1 MEIEERISGFESLG
15 KYLKEYVSLQ
25 TGNFISHSTEGG
37 IFSDLEYA
45 ISQAEVEN
53 PWFTRENILLALKNI
68 SLQLEKPKIEQFK
81 SRYAEKLLIPGM
93 PQTIGVVMAGNI
105 PVVGFHDFFCILLAG
120 HRFLGKLS
128 HEDRRLL
135 PAFAD
140 ILISINPEFNNLIS
154 FTDERLKDFD
164 SIIATGSNNSYRYFE
179 YYFGKYPH
187 ILRKNRNGVAFLTG
201 NETIEELSGFADD
214 IFMYFGKGCRS
225 ISKLY
230 LPKRYD
236 FKLLQEPFDRYGH
249 FFNHHKYRNNYDY
262 YKAIYLIDKIPF
274 IDMGH
279 LLLIESMN
287 IASPVSVINYEYYD
301 NLLHLNN
308 ILPGMKEQIQCILCH
323 DDKIPSSIKP
333 GNAQCPELWD
343 YADGVDTMEFL
354 LNLYS

>member
-1 MEIEERISGFESLG
+1 MEIEERVSGFESLG
-15 KYLKEYVSLQ
+15 TFLKEYVGLQ
-25 TGNFISHSTEGG
+25 TGSCIGHSTAGG
-37 IFSDLEYA
+37 IFAALEYA
-45 ISQAEVEN
+45 VCQAEVEN

-68 SLQLEKPKIEQFK
+68 ALQLEKPKIEQFK
-81 SRYAEKLLIPGM
+81 SRYAEKLSYYREPL
-93 PQTIGVVMAGNI
+93 TIGVVMAGNI
-105 PVVGFHDFFCILLAG
+105 PAVGFHDFLCVLLAG

-135 PAFAD
+135 PAIAD
-140 ILISINPEFNNLIS
+140 ILIRINQEFNDLIS
-154 FTDERLKDFD
+154 FTDDRLKDFD
-164 SIIATGSNNSYRYFE
+164 SIIATGSNNTNRYFE

-187 ILRKNRNGVAFLTG
+187 ILRKNRNGVAILTG
-201 NETIEELSGFADD
+201 SETNEELSGLADD

-230 LPKRYD
+230 LPKGYD
-236 FKLLQEPFDRYGH
+236 FQLLQEPFTRYAH
-249 FFNHHKYRNNYDY
+249 YFNHHKYRNNYDY
-262 YKAIYLIDKIPF
+262 YKAIYLIDKIHF

-279 LLLIESMN
+279 LLLIENLN

-301 NLLHLNN
+301 NLPLLNN
-308 ILPGMKEQIQCILCH
+308 ILPGLKEQIQCIVCH
-323 DDKIPSSIKP
+323 DDKVSASIKP